1 MTRLGGGRDDLG
13 RSGAKQTGTRGG
25 AFVGIKDAVII
36 LQSLQAGNFYSWGDI
51 SKLNELIDVK
61 RSLLGNSEEI
71 LGLDR
76 ESILGVS
83 LRSLVHQ
90 PHVT

>member
-1 MTRLGGGRDDLG
+1 M
-13 RSGAKQTGTRGG
+13 
-25 AFVGIKDAVII
+25 GIKDAVII
-36 LQSLQAGNFYSWGDI
+36 LQSLHAGNFYSWGDI

-90 PHVT
+90 RASCDVRIHPLLLA

>member
-1 MTRLGGGRDDLG
+1 M
-13 RSGAKQTGTRGG
+13 
-25 AFVGIKDAVII
+25 
-36 LQSLQAGNFYSWGDI
+36 QSSFSSHCTAGNFYSWGDI

-90 PHVT
+90 RASCDVRIHPLLLA